1 MQGGLVRGPS
11 SGLLARY
18 AAARWGGMM
27 LEWKNSR
34 QGSLMGT
41 MPQNDDHV
49 ILPYLT

>member
-18 AAARWGGMM
+18 AAARWGGMG
-27 LEWKNSR
+27 LEWKNNR

-41 MPQNDDHV
+41 MPQNGYHV